1 MNIQKGDYATISLV
15 LTAYSIAVS
24 VLYHFAFWMYFSV
37 NIFQYMQFPELMI
50 SSIYPLLIASVMF
63 SLGASTSALLH
74 RSHPEGGGR
83 NTKLGMFLNRHIVGL
98 ATTYIIIALL
108 PLLSGEK
115 DKYITTVVMLIPL
128 FTAMISRYRLLH
140 DIIEHDSMR
149 RMVSLFLVALPFI
162 ALYNGSENAL
172 NIIDNKNFLVV
183 KFHDSECEY
192 KYLGSVGGNIFAVTF
207 DNKQIQ
213 IAKLTEGAAITITNM
228 GNTTIAKP

>member
-1 MNIQKGDYATISLV
+1 
-15 LTAYSIAVS
+15 
-24 VLYHFAFWMYFSV
+24 
-37 NIFQYMQFPELMI
+37 
-50 SSIYPLLIASVMF
+50 
-63 SLGASTSALLH
+63 
-74 RSHPEGGGR
+74 
-83 NTKLGMFLNRHIVGL
+83 
-98 ATTYIIIALL
+98 
-108 PLLSGEK
+108 
-115 DKYITTVVMLIPL
+115 MLIPL